1 MSCIKYVKA
10 LKCHVP
16 IEAIQAKF
24 KKHERHVPVKA
35 LRILARLGLVVRHPT
50 KGGVTYQLTRIG
62 KEYVETQLREFL

>member
-1 MSCIKYVKA
+1 LYKICKES

-24 KKHERHVPVKA
+24 KKHERRVPVKA
-35 LRILARLGLVVRHPT
+35 ISMLARLGLVTRHPT
-50 KGGVTYQLTRIG
+50 KGGITYQLTRLG